1 MQCLCLVQFSAAW
14 VRSHDAGDGHD
25 ADDDSSDNTVLTEME
40 VVMVT
45 FAVLRALHTTSYE
58 LIII

>member
-1 MQCLCLVQFSAAW
+1 MQFSAAW